1 MPAVKILSFLKNL
14 NVSLKLCFQL
24 SDGRKMGG
32 AQRRM
37 KKLEN
42 WGSRESKDACAA

>member
-24 SDGRKMGG
+24 SDGRKMDG

-37 KKLEN
+37 KKMEN
-42 WGSRESKDACAA
+42 WGSGEPKDAYAA